1 SLGLFKTGEVYMSPT
16 DGNGLS
22 MRLHG
27 LSPTN
32 RNAYK
37 RMIVIHAQSYMEPE
51 MIEALGVAG
60 RSDGCM
66 VFSSADRDTV
76 VELLRGG
83 AVGDGGE
90 WDYDLQSMQEVTVPE
105 MLEFDEDTRKLR
117 VRAGPAGAPRHTV
130 TMAISG
136 TPDFCA
142 AFREQFELG

>member
-1 SLGLFKTGEVYMSPT
+1 MTLNYLDFDYSEDTEGVGVFDAMATIGPQQV
-16 DGNGLS
+16 G
-22 MRLHG
+22 
-27 LSPTN
+27 
-32 RNAYK
+32 AA
-37 RMIVIHAQSYMEPE
+37 HAE
-51 MIEALGVAG
+51 IEQVLDWAHDAFRG
-60 RSDGCM
+60 R
-66 VFSSADRDTV
+66 R
-76 VELLRGG
+76 G

-90 WDYDLQSMQEVTVPE
+90 WDYDLQGMQEVTVPE